1 MRFTVCVL
9 MAVAL
14 VGCAAPRPAAGAP
27 GPTVHVVQEGIHSG
41 LLVPAA
47 WIWAGA
53 GGVAE
58 VSFGDRAWMLG
69 EERGWWRGSR
79 LVLWPSEG
87 AMYLRRVADDAG
99 QAIERQRWRAV
110 AIALSP
116 RGATAMRGAIVGW
129 IVDEGPDIAH
139 LADGAVF
146 RPAAHG
152 FHVFANCHDQVADC
166 LRAAGVPLAGPW
178 LPVRTVHRFHA
189 EVEAAVA
196 ELRDRGIRWV
206 EPMGAQ

>member
-1 MRFTVCVL
+1 ML
-9 MAVAL
+9 MVAVMA
-14 VGCAAPRPAAGAP
+14 GCAAPRPAAGGP

-47 WIWAGA
+47 WVWAGSS
-53 GGVAE
+53 GVAE

-69 EERGWWRGSR
+69 EERGGCHGSR

-87 AMYLRRVADDAG
+87 AMYLRRIADDAG
-99 QAIERQRWRAV
+99 QAIERQRWQAV

-116 RGATAMRGAIVGW
+116 RGAAAMRVAITGW

-146 RPAAHG
+146 RPATRG
-152 FHVFANCHDQVADC
+152 FHLFANCHDQVAAC

-178 LPVRTVHRFHA
+178 LPARTRERFRA
-189 EVEAAVA
+189 EVEAAVV
-196 ELRDRGIRWV
+196 ELQACGIRWV
-206 EPMGAQ
+206 EPMDPE